1 MPREGTKWDGED
13 KRTYRWKCLVSIA
26 WVAVGWQQGVVQN
39 TRQSQ
44 RELGNDQGSTVF
56 FVFLFFFLRSHR
68 GWWFARV
75 ISNAARSG
83 EPQLRTR
90 GILSYRVV
98 RALYWYMVR
107 HARGTVTFRHNTH
120 CCLWKWPHRRPNPIA
135 VDTVIQTQEKYARR
149 RRTPHGASR
158 LPGSCDVKTL

>member
-56 FVFLFFFLRSHR
+56 FVFLFFFCGHTVAGGSRESCQMPR
-68 GWWFARV
+68 GVESLNSAHGGFYV
-75 ISNAARSG
+75 IA
-83 EPQLRTR
+83 
-90 GILSYRVV
+90 
-98 RALYWYMVR
+98 
-107 HARGTVTFRHNTH
+107 
-120 CCLWKWPHRRPNPIA
+120 
-135 VDTVIQTQEKYARR
+135 
-149 RRTPHGASR
+149 
-158 LPGSCDVKTL
+158 